1 MMYGHREW
9 EVSLCVL
16 CGLFAGRGI
25 SRQRLRPGAMVAHL
39 LSRPHRGTDELALRK
54 LDRGSIMN
62 LSRGEILFGAA
73 TERMAALCGAVYGTI
88 RGTSWLSDC
97 GT

>member
-1 MMYGHREW
+1 M
-9 EVSLCVL
+9 L
-16 CGLFAGRGI
+16 CGFFAGRGI
-25 SRQRLRPGAMVAHL
+25 FRQRLRPGAMVAHL
-39 LSRPHRGTDELALRK
+39 PSRPHPGTDKLELRK
-54 LDRGSIMN
+54 LDRGFIMG
-62 LSRGEILFGAA
+62 LSGGDILFGAA